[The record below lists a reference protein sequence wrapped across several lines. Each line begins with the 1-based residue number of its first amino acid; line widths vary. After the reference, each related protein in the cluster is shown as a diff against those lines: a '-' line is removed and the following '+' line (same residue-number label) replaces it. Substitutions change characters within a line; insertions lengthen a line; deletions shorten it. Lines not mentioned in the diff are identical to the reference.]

1 MRTHNV
7 KLADGT
13 YELYFDNKAFYRF
26 EEVHGS
32 SAIKVMGSGE
42 IGFRAI
48 THLVWAGL
56 LHSGGYTVDDV
67 MGIIPVSD
75 MEGVVGAV
83 AKAIEDALDPK
94 DGKKAKKKE
103 QGQ

>member
-7 KLADGT
+7 KLSDGT
-13 YELYFDNKAFYRF
+13 HELYFDNRAFYRF

-32 SAIKVMGSGE
+32 TAIKVMGGGD

-56 LHSGGYTVDDV
+56 LHKESLSVDEVMNMIPVDDF
-67 MGIIPVSD
+67 
-75 MEGVVGAV
+75 EGVVQAV
-83 AKAIEDALDPK
+83 AAAIEDALDPK
-94 DGKKAKKKE
+94 DGKKAKKKD
-103 QGQ
+103 QG